1 MRLPTLSCSHLR
13 PRNLHPLSAPTPATL
28 TWISLSARSS
38 CRGSPLPAAQL
49 SPENIEHGEESPH
62 LPQCCPLYPQQPWA
76 RSEGFPFSPSP
87 LTVTTVLK
95 VTGWVKG
102 RTRSP
107 TAAPPAQLLLPA
119 PPAACCS
126 PTAARTHTSCSAGGD
141 TRVAAGTESSSCPKH
156 RQPGEPRGPPQNQ
169 RTAPPQA
176 PAMCPAHLLTV
187 HGSAPSTGQGSG
199 CKGDRVPVHY

>member
-1 MRLPTLSCSHLR
+1 MTSAGQRKDWTHWAANGQCGTEEGVRLPTLSCSHLR
-13 PRNLHPLSAPTPATL
+13 PRNLRPLSAPTPATL

-49 SPENIEHGEESPH
+49 APENIEHGEESPH

-102 RTRSP
+102 RTCSP
-107 TAAPPAQLLLPA
+107 TAAPPSTAAA
-119 PPAACCS
+119 PS
-126 PTAARTHTSCSAGGD
+126 PTCCLLQSHGCSY
-141 TRVAAGTESSSCPKH
+141 
-156 RQPGEPRGPPQNQ
+156 
-169 RTAPPQA
+169 
-176 PAMCPAHLLTV
+176 AHLLLSWWGHTC
-187 HGSAPSTGQGSG
+187 GSG
-199 CKGDRVPVHY
+199 DRIQLLPRAPAAR

>member
-1 MRLPTLSCSHLR
+1 MTSAGQRKDWTFWAANGQCGTEEGVRLPTLSCSHLR

-62 LPQCCPLYPQQPWA
+62 LPQCCPLYPHQPWA

-95 VTGWVKG
+95 VTEGVLKG
-102 RTRSP
+102 EGEDVLTHRRTPSTAAAPSP
-107 TAAPPAQLLLPA
+107 TCCLLQSHG
-119 PPAACCS
+119 CS
-126 PTAARTHTSCSAGGD
+126 Y
-141 TRVAAGTESSSCPKH
+141 
-156 RQPGEPRGPPQNQ
+156 
-169 RTAPPQA
+169 
-176 PAMCPAHLLTV
+176 AHLLLSWWGHTR
-187 HGSAPSTGQGSG
+187 GSG
-199 CKGDRVPVHY
+199 DRIQLLPRAPAAR